1 MRRLKHNPEL
11 VAWGEAYLVNED
23 TETKWKS
30 ESIYPLMS
38 DNDFAVL
45 MGCEAPLGQY
55 LLKVFRPEVDD
66 SVYISAAEFIL
77 TPEII
82 TENNYNCDGIY
93 ESFNGDIVPLQIG
106 YYIHPDTGV
115 AVLDLGIGISATS
128 PVQGTTYFKLWRIA
142 QYEKNEYK
150 PYFI

>member
-11 VAWGEAYLVNED
+11 VAWGEAYIFNEE
-23 TETKWKS
+23 TGETKWKS
-30 ESIYPLMS
+30 ESIYPLMN

-66 SVYISAAEFIL
+66 SVYISAREFIL
-77 TPEII
+77 SNELIYD
-82 TENNYNCDGIY
+82 NAYNCNGIY
-93 ESFNGDIVPLQIG
+93 ESHNGEIVPMSIS

-115 AVLDLGIGISATS
+115 AVLDISVEISAS
-128 PVQGTTYFKLWRIA
+128 PSSQGTTYFKLWRIA
-142 QYEKNEYK
+142 
-150 PYFI
+150 